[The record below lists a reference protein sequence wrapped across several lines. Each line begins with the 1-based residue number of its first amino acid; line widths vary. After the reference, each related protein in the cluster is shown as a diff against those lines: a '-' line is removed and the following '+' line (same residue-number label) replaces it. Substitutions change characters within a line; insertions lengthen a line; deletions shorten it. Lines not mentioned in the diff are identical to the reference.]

1 MLERMCVCVRGEYFI
16 FRFRTSFAF
25 LIGSQVLVLGGD
37 DRAAETGDRKSV
49 GGWQTHSCV
58 TEGFVVRHLGSF
70 GDHNWR
76 VWRRELCV

>member
-1 MLERMCVCVRGEYFI
+1 MLENACGAYFI

-25 LIGSQVLVLGGD
+25 LIGSQVLVLGRD

-49 GGWQTHSCV
+49 GGWQTRLYV
-58 TEGFVVRHLGSF
+58 TGSFVRRLGSF
-70 GDHNWR
+70 GDHDWR